1 MCILLAVGV
10 AAQSHSFRDTSY
22 VKYRQFD
29 LAGFISDTTDGLVH
43 SINQMGGPTVPGD
56 GWRQQLLSK
65 DDIVQYNYTASPDG
79 MRVAGISA
87 VIQTNY
93 RTPVCP
99 MVPPEY
105 LLLYDAMPDT
115 FQLKAMV
122 QWEVCD
128 TVGRSYFDWIADAWG
143 GKITFMDVY
152 QMPAPHHYCIFD
164 MYFSEP
170 VTVYDSFYVGGT
182 QRMGMGNSNGDAWY
196 LTRTVV
202 RCDTITNTVYSD
214 YRPILWKI
222 FSYDTVGRPWAL
234 NQWHWAQT
242 NQWMMVLPIIEVV
255 DTSFANAPECPRV
268 SGLFVRGSYTDT
280 VTLQWSPDSLHTEF
294 ELSYGREGI
303 RPEEGTI
310 ITLHDTT
317 KWQFTDTA
325 YSDTPMVAYVRT
337 VCREYDTLRWSNWG
351 SPAYWRLHHERPAD
365 TTQTE
370 GITVPDDGSDLSRFV
385 RLMPNPAS
393 RNVVV
398 MSSYGING
406 LEVYDVRGERVMD
419 QKGTGRGTTATFD
432 VTGWAKGAYVVL
444 VHTPAGTTAKRLVV
458 KGN

>member
-10 AAQSHSFRDTSY
+10 VAQSHSFRDTSY
-22 VKYRQFD
+22 VKYEQFD
-29 LAGFISDTTDGLVH
+29 FIGYISDTSYPLHGYQTSPP
-43 SINQMGGPTVPGD
+43 SIPGD
-56 GWRQQLLSK
+56 NNQASLLK

-79 MRVAGISA
+79 MRVVGISA

-128 TVGRSYFDWIADAWG
+128 TVGRPYYDWIVNAEG
-143 GKITFMDVY
+143 GKPITWSQAF
-152 QMPAPHHYCIFD
+152 QAPIPEDLTIFD

-182 QRMGMGNSNGDAWY
+182 QRMGMGNTNWDATY
-196 LTRTVV
+196 FCYNLMTL
-202 RCDTITNTVYSD
+202 DTITNTVSRS
-214 YRPILWKI
+214 YRPILWKVY
-222 FSYDTVGRPWAL
+222 SYDSVGRPWAP
-234 NQWHWAQT
+234 NQWHGIQT

-406 LEVYDVRGERVMD
+406 LEVYDVRGERVME
-419 QKGTGRGTTATFD
+419 QKGTGRGTTAVFD